1 VGTIHTKFSLLIHYN
16 PACREGK
23 CNQAMLR
30 NLFLTAL
37 TSLILLGN
45 AFAGLSVRDDKEKEV
60 KIKTSAICSMC
71 KARIERNLSFEKG
84 VKEADLDVKTKVVT
98 IKYNPSKT
106 DVTKLK
112 ANISKTGYDAEEV
125 AADPA
130 GYAKLPSCCKKGG
143 MNHEQ

>member
-1 VGTIHTKFSLLIHYN
+1 MF
-16 PACREGK
+16 
-23 CNQAMLR
+23 R

-37 TSLILLGN
+37 TSLMLASQLFAN
-45 AFAGLSVRDDKEKEV
+45 AFIGDDKDKEV

-71 KARIERNLSFEKG
+71 KARIERNLAFEKG

-98 IKYNPSKT
+98 IKYNPAKT

-125 AADPA
+125 LADEA
-130 GYAKLPSCCKKGG
+130 GYNKLPSCCKKDGG
-143 MNHEQ
+143 MNHQ